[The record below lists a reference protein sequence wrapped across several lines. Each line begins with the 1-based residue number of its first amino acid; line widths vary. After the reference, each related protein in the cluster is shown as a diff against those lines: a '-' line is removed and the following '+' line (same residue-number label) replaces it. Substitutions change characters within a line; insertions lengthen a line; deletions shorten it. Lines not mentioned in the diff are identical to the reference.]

1 MPDLLALDVP
11 KAQVIPRPAHRV
23 METIW
28 QQIYVFAVK
37 FMAFTGVATWLLVLI
52 IAMTIKK
59 HR

>member
-1 MPDLLALDVP
+1 MPAF
-11 KAQVIPRPAHRV
+11 QVIPKPAHWA

-28 QQIYVFAVK
+28 PQIYVFAVK
-37 FMAFTGVATWLLVLI
+37 FMAFTGVATWLLVFI